1 MVMKNAEQA
10 ITTAMNTVGHIEE
23 SDLKVM
29 RIRNTKNLGV
39 VELSATYKHQLGQ
52 RDDLVI
58 IREQAP
64 FAFDSDGELEP
75 LNVDVN

>member
-1 MVMKNAEQA
+1 
-10 ITTAMNTVGHIEE
+10 MNTVGHIEE

-39 VELSATYKHQLGQ
+39 VELSATYKQQLEQ

-58 IREQAP
+58 IGEQAS
-64 FAFDSDGELEP
+64 FAFENDGELAP